1 MTDDDDTYQVTEGDA
16 AWMQEYMRL
25 NHNKKITHEQA
36 VKILQRVAAR
46 QKVLEHFDP
55 KVIEEELQDLEDY

>member
-1 MTDDDDTYQVTEGDA
+1 MAKDDDTYQVTEGDA

-25 NHNKKITHEQA
+25 NHHKEITREQA

-55 KVIEEELQDLEDY
+55 QLIEEELQDLEDY